1 MGLALIY
8 TGIRIYS
15 VLITNDKNSR
25 FVIIPRNHNGFFV
38 ESVVI
43 EPQHNIVTL
52 SELNASIKFALIH
65 SFPDAY
71 WVIAEIAESRCD
83 QKGHCYLNLV
93 EKDNDRTVA
102 QIRANCWAYEY
113 RKISHKFE
121 KATRE
126 SLKPGMKVLF
136 LAALN
141 FHEVYGI
148 SLLIKDIDPSYSLGE
163 MARRK
168 REVIE
173 RLQKEGLID
182 LNKGLRLPLVPQ
194 RIAVVS
200 APGAAGFGDFM
211 SHMANNPF
219 GYSFNIKL
227 FPAIMQGQ
235 EAEKSIV
242 ASLYKIE
249 KRMDSFDVVAI
260 VRGGGS
266 QVELNCY
273 DGYELAAA
281 IAKLPLPVFTGIGH
295 ERDDTV
301 ADMVAHTRM
310 KTPTAVADF
319 LISGLKAFEDRIL
332 EAQRRLGRLCEEAL
346 KDENHNLDTLIQRFH
361 YAIKNSFRH
370 QESQLDSIGKALK
383 MQISHFLRT
392 ANDRLIMYEKI
403 VKHLD
408 PVNVLKRGYSVAYL
422 NGKVLKS
429 VADVETGTSIS
440 IRLQDGTVKGKV
452 QEVTH
457 GE

>member
-1 MGLALIY
+1 MAE
-8 TGIRIYS
+8 S
-15 VLITNDKNSR
+15 P
-25 FVIIPRNHNGFFV
+25 II
-38 ESVVI
+38 
-43 EPQHNIVTL
+43 TL
-52 SELNASIKFALIH
+52 SELNFSIKAALSY
-65 SFPDAY
+65 SFPDTY

-83 QKGHCYLNLV
+83 QKGHCYFNLV
-93 EKDNDRTVA
+93 EKDDDRTVA

-113 RKISHKFE
+113 RKISQKFE

-126 SLKPGMKVLF
+126 PLKPGMKVLF
-136 LAALN
+136 LAAIN
-141 FHEVYGI
+141 FHEVYGL

-163 MARRK
+163 MARKK

-173 RLQKEGLID
+173 RLQKEGLIE

-200 APGAAGFGDFM
+200 APGAAGYGDFM
-211 SHMANNPF
+211 SHIANNPF
-219 GYSFNIKL
+219 GYSFNIQL

-242 ASLYKIE
+242 AALHEIR
-249 KRMDSFDVVAI
+249 KRQDSFDVAAI

-273 DGYELAAA
+273 DGYELAVA

-332 EAQRRLGRLCEEAL
+332 EAQRRLGRLCEKAL
-346 KDENHNLDTLIQRFH
+346 KDENHKLNTLIQRFH
-361 YAIKNSFRH
+361 YAVKNSFRH
-370 QESQLDSIGKALK
+370 QESGLDSALKALK
-383 MQISHFLRT
+383 IQVSHLLRT
-392 ANDRLIMYEKI
+392 ANDRLTIYEKT

-408 PVNVLKRGYSVAYL
+408 PANVLKRGYSIASL
-422 NGKVLKS
+422 DGKVLKS
-429 VADVETGTSIS
+429 VADVEAGASIS

-452 QEVTH
+452 QEVFTH

>member
-1 MGLALIY
+1 MAEPLLQ
-8 TGIRIYS
+8 
-15 VLITNDKNSR
+15 
-25 FVIIPRNHNGFFV
+25 RNT
-38 ESVVI
+38 I
-43 EPQHNIVTL
+43 TL
-52 SELNASIKFALIH
+52 SELNASIKAALSY

-83 QKGHCYLNLV
+83 QKGHCYFNLI

-102 QIRANCWAYEY
+102 QIRANCWSYEY
-113 RKISHKFE
+113 RKISQKFE
-121 KATRE
+121 KATGEHLR
-126 SLKPGMKVLF
+126 SGMKVLF
-136 LAALN
+136 LVAIN
-141 FHEVYGI
+141 FHEVYGL
-148 SLLIKDIDPSYSLGE
+148 SLLIRDIDPSYSLGE
-163 MARRK
+163 MARKK

-173 RLQKEGLID
+173 RLQKEGLIE
-182 LNKGLRLPLVPQ
+182 LNKGRRLPMVPQ

-200 APGAAGFGDFM
+200 APGAAGYGDFM
-211 SHMANNPF
+211 SHLANNPF
-219 GYSFNIKL
+219 GYRFNIQM

-242 ASLYKIE
+242 AALCEIQ
-249 KRMDSFDVVAI
+249 KRMDAFDVVAL

-319 LISGLKAFEDRIL
+319 LISGLKAFEDRVL
-332 EAQRRLGRLCEEAL
+332 ESQRRLGRLCEKAF
-346 KDENHNLDTLIQRFH
+346 KDENHNLSSLMQRFR
-361 YAIKNSFRH
+361 YAVKNTLKRSDPGIFAQRLSIAVPSFLRG
-370 QESQLDSIGKALK
+370 QKAKLDSAQKDMKIHALHLLQAEDNK
-383 MQISHFLRT
+383 LTVF
-392 ANDRLIMYEKI
+392 EKT
-403 VKHLD
+403 VRHLD
-408 PVNVLKRGYSVAYL
+408 PVNVLKRGYSVTSL
-422 NGKVLKS
+422 DGRVLKS
-429 VADVETGTSIS
+429 VADVEAGVSIS
-440 IRLQDGTVKGKV
+440 IRLQDGTIKGKV